1 MNSLSPNWRTS
12 FSASCLH
19 AAKAIVDGRQLA
31 DARLATALAPAAQEL
46 QRQIGVA
53 GLPSAAIWRHL
64 IPLSAN
70 LESNRQLAEVALT
83 KTVGKTART
92 EVHAATLAQAITGLE
107 AAMRTALPR
116 LDEELALRVGPLRQQ
131 WEARGPG
138 LLFGVQRL
146 TEEGVL
152 PESADIVVVHP
163 ALGGGGDAY
172 PKYNLVTIEGVLAN
186 PHPELPE
193 TVRLGW
199 LIAQLNADLPK
210 YGENI
215 HADRLSPVAG
225 FAMLPPI
232 LQSAEDVELVHAS
245 PNLLARAIAAW
256 DLPVPADVDAASLI
270 TDWWS
275 TYRDARPGWGVAL
288 TALDQMFG

>member
-1 MNSLSPNWRTS
+1 MAFSSTWRTS

-19 AAKAIVDGRQLA
+19 AAKAIVEGRPIA
-31 DARLATALAPAAQEL
+31 DPRLAEALTPAALEL
-46 QRQIGVA
+46 ERQIGVA
-53 GLPSAAIWRHL
+53 GLPSAALWRQL
-64 IPLSAN
+64 VPLSAS

-83 KTVGKTART
+83 KVVGRTART
-92 EVHAATLAQAITGLE
+92 EVHTSALAQAITGLE

-116 LDEELALRVGPLRQQ
+116 LDEELPLRAGPLRQQ

-152 PESADIVVVHP
+152 PESAEIVVVHP
-163 ALGGGGDAY
+163 ALGGAGDAY
-172 PKYNLVTIEGVLAN
+172 LQSNLVTIEGVLAN
-186 PHPELPE
+186 PHAELPE
-193 TVRLGW
+193 TVRLAW

-210 YGENI
+210 FGENI
-215 HADRLSPVAG
+215 HAQRLPAVAG
-225 FAMLPPI
+225 FALIPPV
-232 LQSAEDVELVHAS
+232 LQAAEDVELVHAS
-245 PNLLARAIAAW
+245 PERLAKAIAAW
-256 DLPVPADVDAASLI
+256 ELPVPADVDAAALV

-275 TYRDARPGWGVAL
+275 TYRDGRPAWGVAL